1 MTNRYAVIGQPVSHS
16 MSPAIH
22 ELFAAQFGMD
32 ITYERILGDVSNFEQ
47 QVDTFFFEGGLG
59 LNVTLPFKER
69 AFHLSTERTHRC
81 LAARA
86 ANTLWVKNGI
96 LHADNTDGIGFI
108 RDLGQFFSVK
118 GRSVL
123 ILGAGG
129 AARGLIQPLLDEQ
142 PERLMIWNRTE
153 DKLQALV
160 NDFPELVSVQLNQ
173 LEAVDCIINAT
184 SASVSG
190 SSLEL
195 PLPIWQSKPF
205 CYDLAY
211 DVASPTS
218 FVALARRLGCRAVDG
233 FGMLVEQAAES
244 FYIWN
249 GRKPDTSRVVEAL
262 LPDAPMAT
270 RNAMRS

>member
-1 MTNRYAVIGQPVSHS
+1 MKNRYAVIGQPVSHS

-32 ITYERILGDVSNFEQ
+32 LTYERILGDASDFERQ
-47 QVDTFFFEGGLG
+47 AVKFFIEGGLG

-69 AFHLSTERTHRC
+69 AFHLSIEPTHRC

-86 ANTLWVKNGI
+86 ANTLWFKHGI
-96 LHADNTDGIGFI
+96 LHADNTDGIGFM
-108 RDLGQFFSVK
+108 RDLSRFFSVT

-129 AARGLIQPLLDEQ
+129 AARGLIQPLLDAQ
-142 PERLMIWNRTE
+142 PQSLMIWNRTE

-160 NDFPELVSVQLNQ
+160 NDFPGLLPVQLNQ
-173 LEAVDCIINAT
+173 LGVVDCIINAT
-184 SASVSG
+184 SSSLSG
-190 SSLEL
+190 FSLEL
-195 PLPIWQSKPF
+195 PQSVWQSMPF

-211 DVASPTS
+211 DVAAPTS
-218 FVALARRLGCRAVDG
+218 FVATAFRHGCKAVDG
-233 FGMLVEQAAES
+233 FGMLVEQAAEA

-249 GRKPDTSRVVEAL
+249 GVMPETESVIRAL
-262 LPDAPMAT
+262 LPEKY
-270 RNAMRS
+270 S